1 MGSGYKGGFL
11 FCAVDFDR
19 ARLIDLTVQ
28 AMDLRHGNMYID
40 YDFEMN
46 NLPESSE
53 LLAKPTLEGLAK
65 VKTGKI
71 DFGPEIYMFGPDPYY
86 EPDESSA
93 LLDLYSTVEL
103 NVYEGA
109 FRQHGSDSQYDP
121 HAYMETF
128 VARWQRWCELINP
141 IFAYFTPYEHMTYYD
156 FVGSSYVIPLR
167 EGNMRR
173 LLDECEIHWLLYLNA
188 DLVERMQQEGIPL
201 SLAPVVSKEQP
212 LEIKQLSTG
221 GYFYRMREQVYY

>member
-1 MGSGYKGGFL
+1 MDYMGGFL
-11 FCAVDFDR
+11 FCAPNFDR

-28 AMDLRHGNMYID
+28 AMDLHHGNMHID
-40 YDFEMN
+40 YDFVMN

-71 DFGPEIYMFGPDPYY
+71 DFGPEVYTFGPDPYY

-109 FRQHGSDSQYDP
+109 FRQHGSN
-121 HAYMETF
+121 T
-128 VARWQRWCELINP
+128 
-141 IFAYFTPYEHMTYYD
+141 
-156 FVGSSYVIPLR
+156 
-167 EGNMRR
+167 
-173 LLDECEIHWLLYLNA
+173 
-188 DLVERMQQEGIPL
+188 
-201 SLAPVVSKEQP
+201 
-212 LEIKQLSTG
+212 
-221 GYFYRMREQVYY
+221 